1 MNIRCHLFANSKY
14 NHPFDAVFYLLLLVA
29 LFCGCQMKTPETKE
43 PTYSEIYVRYLADE
57 MKISAECTF
66 TEEGENGKIAKTFDN
81 ATFANYPMKAR
92 PLNEKVTRYQI
103 NLERHT
109 LAPPY
114 EIRYWGKEEKKP
126 NSIALEVPKVD
137 SFQVSKKMTQAGLVR
152 IFGKPLSKNEEISL
166 MFTNEKNDT
175 KEYKLGNI
183 SIEKPIIIN
192 KEQLATLPK
201 GKSKIYLIRT
211 KIEENDRSKKL
222 LQFYS
227 NSLDTEIIE

>member
-1 MNIRCHLFANSKY
+1 MNVRCHLFTNSKY
-14 NHPFDAVFYLLLLVA
+14 KHPFNMVFYLFLLVS
-29 LFCGCQMKTPETKE
+29 LFYGCQMETPKSKQ

-66 TEEGENGKIAKTFDN
+66 TKKGENGKIAKTFDN

-92 PLNEKVTRYQI
+92 SLDEKVTRYQI

-114 EIRYWGKEEKKP
+114 EIRYWDKEEKKP
-126 NSIALEVPKVD
+126 NLISLDVPKVD
-137 SFQVSKKMTQAGLVR
+137 SFQVSEKMTKAGLVR
-152 IFGKPLSKNEEISL
+152 IFGKPLSENEEISL

-192 KEQLATLPK
+192 KEQLSTLPK